1 MPRRYRVKIE
11 WKASYQD
18 PIVLEQDGEVWLSG
32 KSDHWDGHLWVW
44 AKNQIGKE
52 GWIPGTL
59 VRTDADTG
67 KHYANAAFS
76 AMELTCA
83 IGDEL
88 LAIDETHGWILC
100 AAQNGSNG
108 WVPARNLE
116 PI

>member
-1 MPRRYRVKIE
+1 MLGRYRVKTV

-18 PIVLEQDGEVWLSG
+18 PIVLEQGEEVWLTG

-44 AKNQIGKE
+44 AKNQFEKE

-59 VRTDADTG
+59 ISTVAD
-67 KHYANAAFS
+67 KHFAKAAFS

-83 IGDEL
+83 VGDEL
-88 LAIDETHGWILC
+88 CATDETHGWILC
-100 AAQNGSNG
+100 VAISGSEG
-108 WVPARNLE
+108 WVPVRNLD

>member
-1 MPRRYRVKIE
+1 MLGRYRVKIE
-11 WKASYQD
+11 WKATYQD
-18 PIVLEQDGEVWLSG
+18 PIVLERGGEVWLTG
-32 KSDHWDGHLWVW
+32 KSDHWDSHLWVW
-44 AKNQIGKE
+44 AINQSGKE
-52 GWIPGTL
+52 GWIPSTL
-59 VRTDADTG
+59 VRADAD

-83 IGDEL
+83 VGDDL

-100 AAQNGSNG
+100 AAINGSKG

>member
-1 MPRRYRVKIE
+1 MLGRYRVKIE
-11 WKASYQD
+11 WNASYQD
-18 PIVLEQDGEVWLSG
+18 PIVLEQGEEVWLSG

-44 AKNQIGKE
+44 AINQFGKE

-59 VRTDADTG
+59 VSTVAD
-67 KHYANAAFS
+67 KHYADAAFS

-88 LAIDETHGWILC
+88 LATNETHGWMLC
-100 AAQNGSNG
+100 VAKNGSEG